1 MKREELRKL
10 RQWQDRL
17 ETAKEAIQP
26 ELDRMGKRESIYDGD
41 PTIYRPDGAKAEA
54 GRASHVR
61 NVAFELVEAQV
72 ESDIPTPKV
81 TAIRQED
88 EHLAD
93 VVENL
98 LRNVIDKLPFERLN
112 DEGERIS
119 PVQGGHGLLV
129 DWQDGISGKD
139 WMGDLRVTMMHP
151 RGIIPQANVSQVA
164 DMDWIFLESPA
175 TRRQIRDA
183 FGVALEENE
192 NESDARRLGDSPDNS
207 GEIVTLVTC
216 YFRNGKGGIGRYRWV
231 NDTVVEDLED
241 YQVRRVQKCAACGAS
256 DCPFRKEPQA

>member
-1 MKREELRKL
+1 
-10 RQWQDRL
+10 
-17 ETAKEAIQP
+17 
-26 ELDRMGKRESIYDGD
+26 MGKRESIYDGD

-164 DMDWIFLESPA
+164 DMDWIFLESPGHPA
-175 TRRQIRDA
+175 ADQRCLRRGR
-183 FGVALEENE
+183 LEENE
-192 NESDARRLGDSPDNS
+192 NESDPDARRAGGQPRQQRRDRDAGDVLLPQRQ
-207 GEIVTLVTC
+207 G
-216 YFRNGKGGIGRYRWV
+216 
-231 NDTVVEDLED
+231 
-241 YQVRRVQKCAACGAS
+241 AALAATAG
-256 DCPFRKEPQA
+256 

>member
-98 LRNVIDKLPFERLN
+98 LRNVIDKLPL
-112 DEGERIS
+112 
-119 PVQGGHGLLV
+119 
-129 DWQDGISGKD
+129 SGS
-139 WMGDLRVTMMHP
+139 TM
-151 RGIIPQANVSQVA
+151 RGSASAPCRA
-164 DMDWIFLESPA
+164 A
-175 TRRQIRDA
+175 TDCWWTGRTA
-183 FGVALEENE
+183 SA
-192 NESDARRLGDSPDNS
+192 ARTGWA
-207 GEIVTLVTC
+207 TC
-216 YFRNGKGGIGRYRWV
+216 G
-231 NDTVVEDLED
+231 
-241 YQVRRVQKCAACGAS
+241 
-256 DCPFRKEPQA
+256 

>member
-26 ELDRMGKRESIYDGD
+26 ELDGWGSGRVSTTAIPPSTGRTVPKQKR
-41 PTIYRPDGAKAEA
+41 A
-54 GRASHVR
+54 GPATCGTWPLSWWRR
-61 NVAFELVEAQV
+61 RWR
-72 ESDIPTPKV
+72 SDIPTPKV

-119 PVQGGHGLLV
+119 PVQGGTDCWWTGRTASAARTG
-129 DWQDGISGKD
+129 W
-139 WMGDLRVTMMHP
+139 
-151 RGIIPQANVSQVA
+151 
-164 DMDWIFLESPA
+164 A
-175 TRRQIRDA
+175 T
-183 FGVALEENE
+183 
-192 NESDARRLGDSPDNS
+192 
-207 GEIVTLVTC
+207 
-216 YFRNGKGGIGRYRWV
+216 
-231 NDTVVEDLED
+231 
-241 YQVRRVQKCAACGAS
+241 CG
-256 DCPFRKEPQA
+256 

>member
-81 TAIRQED
+81 TAIRQEEENRTSEELDIPAIRQALD
-88 EHLAD
+88 EALSFTGNIDTALVATILDKVVVKKESTKDAIHLD
-93 VVENL
+93 
-98 LRNVIDKLPFERLN
+98 
-112 DEGERIS
+112 
-119 PVQGGHGLLV
+119 
-129 DWQDGISGKD
+129 
-139 WMGDLRVTMMHP
+139 
-151 RGIIPQANVSQVA
+151 
-164 DMDWIFLESPA
+164 IFLKLGSTYEAVYTPLKHTAGITSLKNTTHKPP
-175 TRRQIRDA
+175 TRRI
-183 FGVALEENE
+183 
-192 NESDARRLGDSPDNS
+192 
-207 GEIVTLVTC
+207 
-216 YFRNGKGGIGRYRWV
+216 
-231 NDTVVEDLED
+231 
-241 YQVRRVQKCAACGAS
+241 
-256 DCPFRKEPQA
+256 

>member
-1 MKREELRKL
+1 MRRMDMKREELRKL

-98 LRNVIDKLPFERLN
+98 LRNVIDKLPL
-112 DEGERIS
+112 
-119 PVQGGHGLLV
+119 
-129 DWQDGISGKD
+129 SGS
-139 WMGDLRVTMMHP
+139 TM
-151 RGIIPQANVSQVA
+151 RGSASAPCRA
-164 DMDWIFLESPA
+164 A
-175 TRRQIRDA
+175 TDCWWTGRTA
-183 FGVALEENE
+183 SA
-192 NESDARRLGDSPDNS
+192 ARTGWA
-207 GEIVTLVTC
+207 TC
-216 YFRNGKGGIGRYRWV
+216 G
-231 NDTVVEDLED
+231 
-241 YQVRRVQKCAACGAS
+241 
-256 DCPFRKEPQA
+256 